1 MEIIIISNS
10 ISVKNMILD
19 KEFSDIMIALLV
31 DLIVRVKVYVVS
43 GLKEIDFLY
52 NFGISA
58 F

>member
-1 MEIIIISNS
+1 MKIIIISNS

-43 GLKEIDFLY
+43 GSREIDFLY

>member
-31 DLIVRVKVYVVS
+31 DLIVRVNVYVVS
-43 GLKEIDFLY
+43 GSKEIDFLY

>member
-1 MEIIIISNS
+1 
-10 ISVKNMILD
+10 MILD

-43 GLKEIDFLY
+43 GSREIDFLY

>member
-31 DLIVRVKVYVVS
+31 DFIVRVKVYVVS
-43 GLKEIDFLY
+43 GSKEIDFLY